1 LLIGLLLAF
10 AGAEGNLV
18 ADEPVNTKPFVRFTP
33 RNFTIDFNELPKET
47 VSVDRKF
54 TVQVGGRP
62 IPKSF
67 VVDLYKGV
75 GEMPKAPRRI
85 FYRLAKGARAPLGFK
100 DVEIPVPAD
109 GKVELIFTVMRD
121 RKEAHEYLFQFYTE
135 TVNGTDIDSVPIK
148 VPMLLGSEE
157 DK

>member
-1 LLIGLLLAF
+1 MKPIRSLWTGHSGLWALVCRPLLIGLLLAF

-85 FYRLAKGARAPLGFK
+85 FYRLARGPGHRWGSRTWRSPCPPMARW
-100 DVEIPVPAD
+100 
-109 GKVELIFTVMRD
+109 
-121 RKEAHEYLFQFYTE
+121 
-135 TVNGTDIDSVPIK
+135 S
-148 VPMLLGSEE
+148 
-157 DK
+157 